1 MAVNFPIYYV
11 CCKFNIVIT
20 TAHIPGLENSPTYA
34 LSRLHVG
41 RFRALVPH
49 AAALPTP
56 VPLLD
61 LASFK
66 SERNTISIRVSHPQ
80 LTTPQAAQA
89 QYESLII
96 NACGILLRN
105 PENGLELKVL
115 KWKLGKRFKKINTRR
130 ISNKKCLTLL
140 S

>member
-1 MAVNFPIYYV
+1 MPLIRYLYYV

-20 TAHIPGLENSPTYA
+20 TVQIPGLENSPADA
-34 LSRLHVG
+34 LSQLQEG
-41 RFRALVPH
+41 RFRELVPH
-49 AAALPTP
+49 AAAFSTP

-66 SERNTISIRVSHPQ
+66 SERKTISIRVSHPQ

-96 NACGILLRN
+96 NTCGFILRY
-105 PENGLELKVL
+105 P
-115 KWKLGKRFKKINTRR
+115 
-130 ISNKKCLTLL
+130 
-140 S
+140 